1 MKNLLKK
8 LHIMSNRSE
17 NEQGSSSS
25 KGSKSNL
32 GSSSSSKKIL
42 RSKSTQSSEQK
53 PLSGLS
59 SWLHSVANRQSS
71 SPPPSLSQ
79 ARGERMEPSDA
90 VTSGGLDVVSDSA
103 RLDSASSASRDPE
116 VEEEYQIQLALELSA
131 KEDPEAV
138 QIEAVKQISLGSC
151 DPGYTPAEVVAYRYW
166 VSHFIHILL
175 VFMLLVEEK
184 TLQVVILIIRSILE
198 EYETSRICE
207 EFQMCRLVLH
217 SSLALFGP
225 WSFN

>member
-1 MKNLLKK
+1 
-8 LHIMSNRSE
+8 MSNRSE

-32 GSSSSSKKIL
+32 GSSSKKIM

-59 SWLHSVANRQSS
+59 SWLHSVANRQSP
-71 SPPPSLSQ
+71 SPPPSLSP
-79 ARGERMEPSDA
+79 ARGERMEQSDA
-90 VTSGGLDVVSDSA
+90 VSSGGLDVVSDSA
-103 RLDSASSASRDPE
+103 RLDSGSSASRDPE

-175 VFMLLVEEK
+175 VFMLLVEER
-184 TLQVVILIIRSILE
+184 TLEVVSLIIRSFLA
-198 EYETSRICE
+198 EYETSRI
-207 EFQMCRLVLH
+207 L
-217 SSLALFGP
+217 
-225 WSFN
+225 

>member
-1 MKNLLKK
+1 LVQDHYGGVSTSLAFSAFAQWKDMKNLLKK

-25 KGSKSNL
+25 KGSKSNI
-32 GSSSSSKKIL
+32 GSSSKKIL
-42 RSKSTQSSEQK
+42 RSKPTQSSEQK

-59 SWLHSVANRQSS
+59 SWLHSVANRQSP

-79 ARGERMEPSDA
+79 AGGVRMEASDA
-90 VTSGGLDVVSDSA
+90 VSSGGLDVVSDSA
-103 RLDSASSASRDPE
+103 RLDSESSASRDPE

-151 DPGYTPAEVVAYRYW
+151 DPGYTPGEVVAYRYW

-175 VFMLLVEEK
+175 VFMLLLEEK
-184 TLQVVILIIRSILE
+184 SLEVVSLIIRS
-198 EYETSRICE
+198 
-207 EFQMCRLVLH
+207 F
-217 SSLALFGP
+217 LAEI
-225 WSFN
+225 